1 MKLSDIRPHAEWQQ
15 LDPVRMGATVLV
27 IGATDA
33 GKSTLVRW
41 LAARAV
47 AVQRPVA
54 WIDAD
59 IGQTTLG
66 VPTTMNLAMLEGPPE
81 VLPPPAA
88 VFFAGGTSPRG
99 HMLPA
104 VVGVERLRQR
114 AMALGAAMTLIDT
127 SGLISEAA
135 GGGALKEWKI
145 ELLRPTTVIALQREQ
160 ELQHLLGPLQRRQDL
175 QLHVLPVS
183 GEVQRRSP
191 EARMSRRHRQY
202 RDYFATAHPL
212 ILPLRGLPIYG
223 RGKAAPR
230 RLLSFLDRDG
240 FSLALGLLLHQQG
253 GRMEI
258 LTPLR
263 ETDGLAG
270 LRFGDLRLDPR
281 TGEEIQ

>member
-1 MKLSDIRPHAEWQQ
+1 MSDIRPLAQWQQ
-15 LDPVRMGATVLV
+15 LDPAGLGETVLV

-66 VPTTMNLAMLEGPPE
+66 VPTTMNLVMLDSPPE
-81 VLPPPAA
+81 ELPPPAA
-88 VFFAGGTSPRG
+88 IFFAGGTTPRG

-104 VVGVERLRQR
+104 VVGVERLRRR
-114 AMALGAAMTLIDT
+114 AVVLGAAMTLIDT
-127 SGLISEAA
+127 SGLVSEAA

-145 ELLRPTTVIALQREQ
+145 ELLRPSAVIALQRER
-160 ELQHLLGPLQRRQDL
+160 ELQHLLGPLQRRLDL

-183 GEVQRRSP
+183 ADVQRRSP
-191 EARMSRRHRQY
+191 EARAARRQRQY
-202 RDYFATAHPL
+202 RDYFAAARPVSL
-212 ILPLRGLPIYG
+212 SLRGLPIYG
-223 RGKAAPR
+223 LGKAAPY
-230 RLLSFLDRDG
+230 RLLAFLDRDG

-258 LTPLR
+258 LTPLC
-263 ETDGLAG
+263 ETTGLAG
-270 LRFGDLRLDPR
+270 LRFGDLRLDPM
-281 TGEEIQ
+281 TGEERP